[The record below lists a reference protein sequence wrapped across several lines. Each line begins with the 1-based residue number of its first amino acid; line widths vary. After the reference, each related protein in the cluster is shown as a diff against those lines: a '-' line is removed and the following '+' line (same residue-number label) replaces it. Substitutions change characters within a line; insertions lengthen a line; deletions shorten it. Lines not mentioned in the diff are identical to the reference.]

1 MDEATRR
8 RLFLLPPL
16 KKSHDKL
23 LVTSKAPI
31 IIENNFMKEKSF
43 LELSV
48 DKFSI
53 LTNQPKKIEKFKLTT
68 KPTSAKYVNE
78 LSVKTT
84 PMSFKWDTNNM
95 PQIKVT
101 IPSKVPKSLTE
112 KSSEKRMRLLFQQ
125 KLALDRINS
134 EKRERLVRSQEL
146 MSRSTETLK
155 SVKEKQK
162 KRRVSTTLETEHK
175 SKAPDLWASTKYQ
188 DINLKSQIINHF
200 YSLDN
205 RHIRFFRKTRPNY
218 YEFTANQNF
227 ERILNNSKSFDNCN
241 RIEAV

>member
-16 KKSHDKL
+16 KKSHDRL
-23 LVTSKAPI
+23 LLTSKTPI
-31 IIENNFMKEKSF
+31 IIENNFKKEKSF

-53 LTNQPKKIEKFKLTT
+53 LTNQPKRVEKFKLTT
-68 KPTSAKYVNE
+68 KPTTAKYVNE
-78 LSVKTT
+78 LPIKTT

-101 IPSKVPKSLTE
+101 IPSKVPKGMTE

-125 KLALDRINS
+125 KQALDRINS

-146 MSRSTETLK
+146 LSRSTETLK
-155 SVKEKQK
+155 SVNEKQK
-162 KRRVSTTLETEHK
+162 KRRNSAAIEAENK
-175 SKAPDLWASTKYQ
+175 SKAADLWGSTKYQ

-227 ERILNNSKSFDNCN
+227 EKILNHSKSFDDYN